1 MCWPGD
7 GNGGA
12 RSIASSPTRPAV
24 GCGPTPGRALNPN
37 PQGRVEMAA
46 VVGVAGRE
54 EGVVDEVKNFM
65 AGIGRALRADL
76 KATLPASFLR

>member
-1 MCWPGD
+1 MPVP
-7 GNGGA
+7 
-12 RSIASSPTRPAV
+12 IAIYLF
-24 GCGPTPGRALNPN
+24 C
-37 PQGRVEMAA
+37 AA
-46 VVGVAGRE
+46 VVWVWAGRE

>member
-1 MCWPGD
+1 MAAVV
-7 GNGGA
+7 GGA
-12 RSIASSPTRPAV
+12 RSHRHLSVLR
-24 GCGPTPGRALNPN
+24 GGGL
-37 PQGRVEMAA
+37 
-46 VVGVAGRE
+46 GVAGRE